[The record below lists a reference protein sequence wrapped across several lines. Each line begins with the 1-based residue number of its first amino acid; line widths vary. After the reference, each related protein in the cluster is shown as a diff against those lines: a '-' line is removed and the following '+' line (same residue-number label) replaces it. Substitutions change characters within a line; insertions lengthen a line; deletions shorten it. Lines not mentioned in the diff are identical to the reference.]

1 MELTGRGADAAVV
14 ALHDCDQDPN
24 RAINMLLEGEDHQV
38 SSKLTCCFYQICFYP
53 EYKSIT

>member
-1 MELTGRGADAAVV
+1 MELTGRDSDDVIV

-38 SSKLTCCFYQICFYP
+38 NILVVFIAIYAHICNKP
-53 EYKSIT
+53 